1 MNKTFRAISVL
12 LAISIL
18 LSFGMIG
25 FAADDTLNF
34 TITNLEVFADGSNI
48 GSVQNGNM
56 TVKASLK
63 ATEAQT
69 PLIMALL
76 CDGTEDYYN
85 VASSSYV
92 DDIPFDA
99 GETKTVEIPLNCSD
113 KTNKFIKIM
122 VFDSYASMHL
132 EAESAIFP
140 TGDEGKV
147 KSVTINGELVKGF
160 DKDTDTYDNVQ
171 APYAAALPL
180 NVEVTTVAEG
190 AEVTVTQPSSI
201 PGKLVIQS
209 GFEGEE
215 IFTYTINLIEGQ
227 PLMVDYFAGGDVS
240 KINIVKNMNSDT
252 YRYSDKTADFSW
264 ALPEGLAGSTY
275 LQPSYNDWIGSKLY
289 TANNS
294 ERWMEFTIK
303 KPATVYYLTTT
314 GYVGASCQN
323 FVNGWLADG
332 WTWMTTD
339 GKEPDTKNASNAW
352 TVNSDKWMYSR
363 LFLLKKDID
372 ASPEK
377 PVTISAKTM
386 GDISGTPV
394 YSFAVQWKTDAL
406 DLTDIKI
413 NGSTVKGFAPEKL
426 SYDVFVPSADYEISA
441 TAADSAAS
449 VHIQKPA
456 ALPGDATI
464 TVSKDGKSRVYTLHI
479 AEGELEPEIKM
490 LKYESSGDYTIGYD
504 LQIGTPMFYNNTN
517 RAYADFGGLPFEGAA
532 YIAPYGDDWSNPLF
546 NIQRPES
553 GQSVAA
559 MDWITFRINKSANVY
574 IVNNLNPTS
583 NGKYMGWLQNWE
595 KVRDYTDASTVK
607 DAAGEAKS
615 VFKKTFHV
623 EPGETATIALQNMG
637 LYGNRM
643 YSVVVEWLE
652 DTSYLNLKNI
662 KIDGSEI
669 PDFDAETLEY
679 NDVQVASS
687 SVITA
692 EATDSSAVVTV
703 SAMPE
708 SLPGDVTI
716 TVAKD
721 GKNRIYVL
729 HLIQKTYEPKVTNLK
744 TAGPD
749 AVTLVEGFG
758 TGTKRWTDYPVLW
771 DDMDGLTFQSDNCY
785 YIQTAFK
792 NAVTPADYQQDKS
805 EGWITFDINR
815 SANVY
820 VLYGGGNA
828 YGSADYLP
836 GLAGWEQMKKA
847 DDSLYRIKTQNA
859 NTGSLYYAKYTS
871 AFVYKKTFDVP
882 GEGENVRTVSLTYGG
897 LKGAYNYNVIVE
909 FIDDAAEPDLSLSGI
924 TVGGESIS
932 GFDANITEYNVEV
945 ESLDTEILGTAA
957 DSTAKVTL
965 SKPSS
970 LPGDATITVTKD
982 GKSKVYTLHLTQKET
997 GRLTIDYYGGQAAS
1011 EPFDINV
1018 IEHMTESTQRYS
1030 DERTNFANGTAP
1042 AELFGSTYLQPAFNK
1057 TNTNADYLTPDG
1069 DSWLKFTLREPAT
1082 VYYLTDTQLMTT
1094 TYQNFLNGWVEDGWT
1109 WMTTDGK
1116 APSTAAGSENFW
1128 TLNSNGGTT
1137 SWTKTRLFLLKKQI
1151 NASEENPVTIDGRA
1165 VGAGGKEVVYS
1176 FAIKWKESGAEEALP
1191 GQVTNIQSA
1200 ASMPNL
1206 IEGFGIGTKRWSNT
1220 GSTWNIHTWANLD
1233 GFTVNSANS
1242 YYLQCNFSDW
1252 DTDNFKQSKSEGW
1265 LSFDVNRSANIY
1277 VILATNGS
1285 GVGGA
1290 SAYPGLNAAN
1300 GWEKMTKADGTDLKI
1315 TTASYVEGTSYG
1327 RTDTILRV
1335 GYVYKKNVTLPAD
1348 GESVQNISLPYGG
1361 TYAYGNYGVL
1371 VEFTDSAE

>member
-18 LSFGMIG
+18 LSFGMMG

-56 TVKASLK
+56 TVKAALK
-63 ATEAQT
+63 ATEGQT

-76 CDGTEDYYN
+76 CDGTPDYYN

-99 GETKTVEIPLNCSD
+99 GETKTVEISLDCSD

-122 VFDSYASMHL
+122 VFDSYDSMHL

-147 KSVTINGELVKGF
+147 KSVVINGEELKGF
-160 DKDTDTYDNVQ
+160 DKNIDTYDNVQ

-180 NVEVTTVAEG
+180 NVEVTTVVEG
-190 AEVTVTQPSSI
+190 AKVTVTQPSSI

-227 PLMVDYFAGGDVS
+227 PLTVDYFAGGDVS
-240 KINIVKNMNSDT
+240 EINIVKNMNSDT
-252 YRYSDKTADFSW
+252 YRYSDYNADFSL
-264 ALPEGLAGSTY
+264 ALPDGLAGSTY
-275 LQPSYNDWIGSKLY
+275 LQPSYNKWTGSKLY
-289 TANNS
+289 TSNNS
-294 ERWMEFTIK
+294 ERWLEFTIK

-314 GYVGASCQN
+314 GYVGTSCQN

-352 TVNSDKWMYSR
+352 TVNSDKWMRSR

-394 YSFAVQWKTDAL
+394 YSFAVQWKADAL

-456 ALPGDATI
+456 SLPGDATI

-615 VFKKTFHV
+615 VFKRTFHV

-692 EATDSSAVVTV
+692 EAADSSAVVTV

-982 GKSKVYTLHLTQKET
+982 GKSKVYTLHLTQKADQKNQIVFEKNPSNWSIAEDVKAQKT
-997 GRLTIDYYGGQAAS
+997 K
-1011 EPFDINV
+1011 V
-1018 IEHMTESTQRYS
+1018 YS
-1030 DERTNFANGTAP
+1030 DSDIAFWDWGGLDLDGTTAI
-1042 AELFGSTYLQPAFNK
+1042 QPANSDA
-1057 TNTNADYLTPDG
+1057 TNATCTSKNQQTWASFTINNSADIYVMSRYAPGTDYMK
-1069 DSWLKFTLREPAT
+1069 WL
-1082 VYYLTDTQLMTT
+1082 
-1094 TYQNFLNGWVEDGWT
+1094 
-1109 WMTTDGK
+1109 TTDGYQQVTDK
-1116 APSTAAGSENFW
+1116 NGDPVKVLYSNSTSKNYNVYKKTVSVAPGEIKS
-1128 TLNSNGGTT
+1128 
-1137 SWTKTRLFLLKKQI
+1137 
-1151 NASEENPVTIDGRA
+1151 IDLGIL
-1165 VGAGGKEVVYS
+1165 GPYGDGLMYS
-1176 FAIKWKESGAEEALP
+1176 VLVQWKESGAEEALP

-1220 GSTWNIHTWANLD
+1220 GSTWDIHTWGNLD

-1290 SAYPGLNAAN
+1290 SAYSGLNAAN

-1361 TYAYGNYGVL
+1361 TYAYGNYGVV

>member
-12 LAISIL
+12 LSISIL
-18 LSFGMIG
+18 LSFGMMG

-56 TVKASLK
+56 TVKAALK

-76 CDGTEDYYN
+76 CDGTPDYYN

-122 VFDSYASMHL
+122 VFDSYNSMHL

-147 KSVTINGELVKGF
+147 KSVVINGEELKGF
-160 DKDTDTYDNVQ
+160 DKNIDTYDNVQ

-180 NVEVTTVAEG
+180 NVDVTTVVEG
-190 AEVTVTQPSSI
+190 AKVTVTQPSSI

-227 PLMVDYFAGGDVS
+227 PLTVDYFAGGDVS
-240 KINIVKNMNSDT
+240 EINIVKNMNSDT
-252 YRYSDKTADFSW
+252 YRYSDYNADFSL
-264 ALPEGLAGSTY
+264 ALPDGLAGSTY
-275 LQPSYNDWIGSKLY
+275 LQPSYNKWTGSKLY
-289 TANNS
+289 TSNNS
-294 ERWMEFTIK
+294 ERWLEFTIK

-314 GYVGASCQN
+314 GYVGTSCQN

-352 TVNSDKWMYSR
+352 TVNSDKWMRSR

-394 YSFAVQWKTDAL
+394 YSFAVQWKADAL

-441 TAADSAAS
+441 TAVDSAAS

-692 EATDSSAVVTV
+692 EAADSSAVVTV

-982 GKSKVYTLHLTQKET
+982 GKSKVYTLHLTQKADQKNQIVFEKNPSNWSIAEDVKAQKT
-997 GRLTIDYYGGQAAS
+997 K
-1011 EPFDINV
+1011 V
-1018 IEHMTESTQRYS
+1018 YS
-1030 DERTNFANGTAP
+1030 DSDIAFWDWGGLDLDGTTAI
-1042 AELFGSTYLQPAFNK
+1042 QPANSDA
-1057 TNTNADYLTPDG
+1057 TNATCTSKTQQTWASFTINNSADIYVMSRYAPGTDYMK
-1069 DSWLKFTLREPAT
+1069 WL
-1082 VYYLTDTQLMTT
+1082 
-1094 TYQNFLNGWVEDGWT
+1094 
-1109 WMTTDGK
+1109 TTDGYQQVSDK
-1116 APSTAAGSENFW
+1116 NGDPVKVLYSNSTSKNYNVYKKTVSVAPGEIKS
-1128 TLNSNGGTT
+1128 
-1137 SWTKTRLFLLKKQI
+1137 
-1151 NASEENPVTIDGRA
+1151 IDLGIL
-1165 VGAGGKEVVYS
+1165 GPYGDGLMYS
-1176 FAIKWKESGAEEALP
+1176 VLVQWKESGAEEALP

-1220 GSTWNIHTWANLD
+1220 GSTWDIYTWANLD

-1361 TYAYGNYGVL
+1361 TYAYGNYGVV